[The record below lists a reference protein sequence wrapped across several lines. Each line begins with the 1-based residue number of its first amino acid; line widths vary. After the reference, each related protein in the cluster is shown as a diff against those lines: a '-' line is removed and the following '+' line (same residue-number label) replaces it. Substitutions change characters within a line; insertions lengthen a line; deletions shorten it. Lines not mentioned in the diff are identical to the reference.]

1 MDAMSSH
8 PCADH
13 SCDHCYLCDVVGVCC
28 ASVSREQRAQLEA
41 SRVEPYAGLAATIVQ
56 EAGLVPSLGEL
67 VRRSHDAQHSHEPAA
82 PALLAPPS
90 VSNEHFPNDSRKEAS
105 RVLSSRPAR

>member
-1 MDAMSSH
+1 MTH
-8 PCADH
+8 PCEGHLA
-13 SCDHCYLCDVVGVCC
+13 SCDHCYLCDVAGVCC

-41 SRVEPYAGLAATIVQ
+41 SRGEPYAGLAATIVQ
-56 EAGLVPSLGEL
+56 ETGLAPNLGEL
-67 VRRSHDAQHSHEPAA
+67 VRLSHEAQHPHQLAA

-90 VSNEHFPNDSRKEAS
+90 VSGERFPNDSRKEAS